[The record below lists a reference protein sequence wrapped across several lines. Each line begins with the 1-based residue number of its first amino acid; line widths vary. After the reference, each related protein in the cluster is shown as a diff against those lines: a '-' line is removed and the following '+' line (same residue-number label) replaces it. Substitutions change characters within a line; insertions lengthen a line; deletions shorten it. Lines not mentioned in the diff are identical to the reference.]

1 MNAVK
6 SAFLTTRE
14 ALSSVQSA
22 SAFLE
27 KGTLTPDEFVAAGEA
42 LVFSAP
48 SWQWARADA
57 GSERAFLPADRQ
69 FLVTRGVPCLARAAE
84 AARRFRGEREAVLV
98 RVEGGTTDWV
108 VEGGETGGGEDG
120 EDDEGEGDLTGG
132 GGGGGAAAAA
142 AAAPQKAAAEE
153 EDDDDGYGDLAA
165 FVDAR
170 LVLPRDPAV
179 VAVRASSASST
190 PGPSPAVPSAA
201 AVRRARRYDLSIT
214 YDKFY
219 ACPRVYLRGWAEEGS
234 SSSSSS
240 SSSPGLLGSP
250 PPPLLTPEQ
259 MLEDIM
265 EEYAQRTVTIE
276 AHPQAPSLGPHV
288 SIHPCRTPAAM
299 KRVIDALTGGGEGGE
314 GGEGDGG
321 GEPLRVESY
330 LILFLKFMQ
339 AVVPTINYD
348 FTAGARAKR

>member
-108 VEGGETGGGEDG
+108 VEGGEAGGGEDG

-132 GGGGGAAAAA
+132 GGAAAAA
-142 AAAPQKAAAEE
+142 AAAE

-179 VAVRASSASST
+179 VAVRASSSSTSSSST
-190 PGPSPAVPSAA
+190 PGPSHAVSSAA

-219 ACPRVYLRGWAEEGS
+219 ACPRVYLRGWAEEG
-234 SSSSSS
+234 SSSS

-276 AHPQAPSLGPHV
+276 AHPQVPSLGPHV

-299 KRVIDALTGGGEGGE
+299 KRVIDALTGGGEGE
-314 GGEGDGG
+314 GGEGNGG